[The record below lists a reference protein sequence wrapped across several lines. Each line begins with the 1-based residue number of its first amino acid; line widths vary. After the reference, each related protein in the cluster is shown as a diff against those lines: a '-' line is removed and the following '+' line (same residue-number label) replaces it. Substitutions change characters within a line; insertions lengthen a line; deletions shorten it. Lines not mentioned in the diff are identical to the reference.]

1 MSLGRVLV
9 IDDDAG
15 LREMLR
21 LVLTNA
27 GYEVIEAEDGEKAIA
42 ALTSGDNPSKVV
54 TIVCDLYMPKI
65 GGMETITYF
74 HSKFSSIPIIV
85 VTGKSDF
92 PSDHSLFQQGV
103 VAYLAKPFGAEAITA
118 AVREAV
124 KKRIPYP
131 YKD

>member
-9 IDDDAG
+9 IDDDA
-15 LREMLR
+15 
-21 LVLTNA
+21 
-27 GYEVIEAEDGEKAIA
+27 
-42 ALTSGDNPSKVV
+42 
-54 TIVCDLYMPKI
+54 
-65 GGMETITYF
+65 F

-92 PSDHSLFQQGV
+92 PSDLSLFQQGV